1 MKTQTYTV
9 LRSTLLPCGDM
20 VWVQLKAKKRGNEQ
34 IDGDLS
40 IYVTPDKAPAVGTE
54 VIVEVKWEIKS

>member
-1 MKTQTYTV
+1 
-9 LRSTLLPCGDM
+9 M